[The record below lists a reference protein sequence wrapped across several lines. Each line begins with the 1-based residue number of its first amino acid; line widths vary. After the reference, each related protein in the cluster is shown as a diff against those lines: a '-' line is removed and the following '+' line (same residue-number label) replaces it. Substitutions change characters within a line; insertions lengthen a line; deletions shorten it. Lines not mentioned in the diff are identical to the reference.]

1 MGRPKKSKSLRN
13 KILEKASQE
22 TRRQVRDTGRVECTP
37 QLQMESEGRKRKLSE
52 DQEDNPQIEKQ
63 ARDADD
69 DDWQASPVN
78 KRHRADDGEEMAEA
92 GDAYEEDMKAERAH
106 EKGKKKARGPSGTFI
121 FILTNI

>member
-1 MGRPKKSKSLRN
+1 
-13 KILEKASQE
+13 
-22 TRRQVRDTGRVECTP
+22 
-37 QLQMESEGRKRKLSE
+37 MESDRKRKLNE
-52 DQEDNPQIEKQ
+52 GQEYEPHIEKQ

-69 DDWQASPVN
+69 DDASPVN